1 MMAAGVLA
9 GITPGLGGTGRPG
22 EFSRVRTIASIS
34 SGDAS
39 VHSLVLAAVRW
50 SKALSTLRGLLVSTL
65 RGLLVVFNVWGTLLS
80 CLEGWSW
87 AVELQ

>member
-1 MMAAGVLA
+1 MAAVVLA
-9 GITPGLGGTGRPG
+9 RITPGFGGTGRPG
-22 EFSRVRTIASIS
+22 EFSRLRTIASIS
-34 SGDAS
+34 SGEAS
-39 VHSLVLAAVRW
+39 VHSLLVLAAVTW
-50 SKALSTLRGLLVSTL
+50 SEALSTL

>member
-1 MMAAGVLA
+1 MAAVVLA
-9 GITPGLGGTGRPG
+9 RITPGLGGTGRPG

-39 VHSLVLAAVRW
+39 VHSLVLVAVTW
-50 SKALSTLRGLLVSTL
+50 SKALSTLRGF
-65 RGLLVVFNVWGTLLS
+65 LVVFDVWGTFLG
-80 CLEGWSW
+80 CLEGSSW